1 MTATRIGQV
10 IRVRPEVVEEYERI
24 HAAVWPGVLA
34 AIRRANIRDYSIHR
48 YGEFLFATYRH
59 EGDDLAGD
67 LAAMAAD
74 PVVKEWWTHT
84 DAMQEPVPERLP
96 GEWWHTI
103 PEVFHTD

>member
-1 MTATRIGQV
+1 MTTTRVGQV
-10 IRVRPEVVEEYERI
+10 IHVRPESIEAYEAI

-48 YGEFLFATYRH
+48 YGEVLFATYRH
-59 EGDDLAGD
+59 DGDDLVGD
-67 LAAMAAD
+67 LTAMAAD
-74 PVVKEWWTHT
+74 PVVQEWWTHT
-84 DAMQEPVPERLP
+84 DAMQDPVPERLP

>member
-1 MTATRIGQV
+1 MTTTRVGEV
-10 IRVRPEVVEEYERI
+10 IRVRPGSIEEYERI

-48 YGEFLFATYRH
+48 YGAFLFATYRH
-59 EGDDLAGD
+59 DGDDLAAD
-67 LAAMAAD
+67 LAAMASD
-74 PVVKEWWTHT
+74 PVVTEWWTHT
-84 DAMQEPVPERLP
+84 DAMQEPVPERLS